1 MGNKKNIMKKKA
13 LISVYEKTNL
23 VKILRNFRK
32 HNIELIS
39 SGGTYKEIIK
49 LGYKCEE
56 ISKFTGMPEILDGRV
71 KTLHPKIHAG
81 ILSERNKESHK
92 RILKNLILRK
102 LILSL

>member
-1 MGNKKNIMKKKA
+1 MGNKKNIMNEKKA

-92 RILKNLILRK
+92 KNIK
-102 LILSL
+102 KI